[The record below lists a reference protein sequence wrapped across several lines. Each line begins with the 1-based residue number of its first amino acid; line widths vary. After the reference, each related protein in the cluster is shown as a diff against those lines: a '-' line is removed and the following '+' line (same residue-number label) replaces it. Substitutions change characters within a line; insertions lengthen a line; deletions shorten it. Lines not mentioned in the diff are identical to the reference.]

1 MKAAAARSHSP
12 AAKASSLFKTSAPWS
27 LGRLVVV
34 LLIAVFVWLIACA
47 LALCVGSTGTFTWPS
62 DGLILSS
69 RFERVLIA
77 SIVGAGLASAG
88 VAYQA
93 SLRNDLAEPYLLGVA
108 SGAALASYLWMW
120 PAAAGVFVGI
130 AGGSGAVAFALVM
143 ALGQQAFAFIG
154 AMLAVLLV
162 FAVARARDSSAS
174 QGHAPADTSSLIL
187 VGVVLSTIVGAVILT
202 LAQFMRA
209 VPGMT
214 GVEQFIVGGIR
225 SDIGSAAVILAAI
238 LFAIGFIYL
247 LSKVNTLNVIALGD
261 EQALSLGLDCAP
273 ARRGLLV
280 VSSLIASAA
289 VALAG
294 PIGFVGLIC
303 PHAARRIVGHD
314 HRLLLPAATSLG
326 AVLLVLADA
335 VSRMLAREALIGQ
348 MLPVGVITAV
358 VGGPMFLL
366 LLSRQGRRA

>member
-1 MKAAAARSHSP
+1 
-12 AAKASSLFKTSAPWS
+12 
-27 LGRLVVV
+27 
-34 LLIAVFVWLIACA
+34 
-47 LALCVGSTGTFTWPS
+47 
-62 DGLILSS
+62 
-69 RFERVLIA
+69 
-77 SIVGAGLASAG
+77 
-88 VAYQA
+88 
-93 SLRNDLAEPYLLGVA
+93 
-108 SGAALASYLWMW
+108 
-120 PAAAGVFVGI
+120 
-130 AGGSGAVAFALVM
+130 
-143 ALGQQAFAFIG
+143 
-154 AMLAVLLV
+154 
-162 FAVARARDSSAS
+162 
-174 QGHAPADTSSLIL
+174 
-187 VGVVLSTIVGAVILT
+187 
-202 LAQFMRA
+202 
-209 VPGMT
+209 
-214 GVEQFIVGGIR
+214 
-225 SDIGSAAVILAAI
+225 VILAAI
-238 LFAIGFIYL
+238 LFTVGFVYL

-280 VSSLIASAA
+280 VASLIASAA